1 MGMIILKLIII
12 IRVMYM
18 LLQFTSGATL
28 DEAKSLQAMLKS
40 GYNKFV
46 RPVKNQSSTVK
57 VNITMAVS
65 ALQEFDEVLQRFS
78 VVSLF
83 FLSWK
88 DDNMVWNRTLTG
100 IESVMMGYKDV
111 WIPEIILTNPSAKLD
126 SFGKEWQLLRYDSN
140 GLGSWYPGD
149 LVKATCSLD
158 VRYFP
163 FDIQECSI
171 EMYAWGYI
179 VSEVE
184 LIATTDVIDISMM
197 APHGTW
203 EILGTLAK
211 MEAVKNVSRATF
223 TFHLKRRQQYIIIN
237 VVIPILFLCILNT
250 LVFLMPVES
259 GERISYSITVMLSIA
274 VFMTIVSDTLPKTSE
289 PASLYSYFLL
299 VNLIM
304 SALITVVSIMNL
316 RIYYKTEAAAIPSWV
331 IALYIGLRRFFC
343 RLCLQT
349 RTSEKDAAIYILPRN
364 SQQVDIIHNPIE
376 SEQTNIQKSESATSK
391 RDLSNVIAMKLD
403 DAGRLTWKD
412 ISSLVDVCFFL
423 FSITVALTTF
433 IVFLLV
439 ARSNTD

>member
-18 LLQFTSGATL
+18 LLQFTSCATL
-28 DEAKSLQAMLKS
+28 DEMKSLQTMLKS

-46 RPVKNQSSTVK
+46 RPVKGQSSTVK

-83 FLSWK
+83 FLSWE

-126 SFGKEWQLLRYDSN
+126 YFGKEWQLLRYDSN

-203 EILGTLAK
+203 EILGTRAK

-274 VFMTIVSDTLPKTSE
+274 VFLTIVSDTLSKTSE

-299 VNLIM
+299 VHLIM

-331 IALYIGLRRFFC
+331 IALYIGLRRFLC

-349 RTSEKDAAIYILPRN
+349 RTNEKDAAVYILPIN
-364 SQQVDIIHNPIE
+364 KQVDIIHNPIE
-376 SEQTNIQKSESATSK
+376 SKQTNGQKSESASSK
-391 RDLSNVIAMKLD
+391 RDLSNVIAMELD
-403 DAGRLTWKD
+403 DQGRLTWKD

-423 FSITVALTTF
+423 FSITVALTSF